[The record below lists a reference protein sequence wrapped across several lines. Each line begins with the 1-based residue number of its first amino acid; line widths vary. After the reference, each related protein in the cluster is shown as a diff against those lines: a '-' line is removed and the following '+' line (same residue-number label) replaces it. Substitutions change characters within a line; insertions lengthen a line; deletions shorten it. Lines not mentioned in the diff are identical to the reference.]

1 MILQPQES
9 SIVKLCLKDTRENI
23 SEIFF
28 HPTISSHDI
37 EIHPALHTVK
47 NSCFPTVIRNLGN
60 TAIHFNKGQ
69 VFGEATPS
77 FLLKTN
83 ENAND
88 KNICGSPNNNTPMC
102 NLITPSE
109 DILKKRK
116 DELSETDFKLEH
128 LNSDQKQL
136 LLETILDRSAAFSK
150 SLKTIGCTDRV
161 IPTFNFRSHNPIKTL
176 PFEIPH
182 AIQGTIKEEL
192 NELIEAGLIHRNIS
206 QWSSPM
212 VLVKKKQNPTNPHKP
227 ASYRMALDLRLLN
240 TILENSTYPLPKIPT
255 LINEIS
261 KYPFYTTIDFCKA
274 YWQILLPEEMQDVLT
289 FTTPFGTFASRRLV
303 FGLKT
308 AASIFQALVDLLIDE
323 LKLSGTTG
331 IYAYQDDIVIGAHS
345 FQEMHNKIR
354 SVLDILIKYNLT
366 LSPEKCVFFKSTI
379 DYLGFNISHNKIQPI
394 TSNILKIT
402 SFQPPRTVKQV
413 RRFLGLCGFYRS
425 LIPGFAEL
433 TECLTQLTRKN
444 VPFQWT
450 PTHQEA
456 FKKLQ
461 DVFFTKPFV
470 RLPDWDKPFV
480 LNTDASGQAIS
491 GILLQEHEGKLHPIS
506 YYSKTLSNSERNYP
520 AIKLELFAI
529 YKSVHAFKTYLY
541 NTNFK
546 ILTDSKPLLH
556 YKKIASPTDIVS
568 RWLLYLSE
576 FQFTCEH
583 IPGKENTLADFFSRF
598 PVNRTEISN
607 TPQDEQELIL
617 PVVETHCNTINAISD
632 TSLEIST
639 STWLKEQADDTQ
651 TNEIIQ
657 LLKNPS
663 LKDSNNIRGFYIDPT
678 THILMFKSHRK
689 SQAELIV
696 VPKSL
701 QHKALDICHI
711 SHTGLDKT
719 YQIVSNRYYWK
730 GVYIDTKNFV
740 LSCEQCIKNK
750 SFTPK
755 HAPPQSNRI
764 PTRPG
769 DYISVDIKGPLP
781 NSGYVLTVLDHFSKH
796 IVLYSLKNI
805 TAETVSKHILN
816 YISIHGRPSQILS
829 DRGLQFTS
837 EVFSLINKTL
847 GIKLSHTSPF
857 HPQTNGQTERLNP
870 AIESSILTLQERRVN
885 LQNALLIHQNI
896 YNGLIHP
903 STGYTPNLLHFGRN
917 LPLIFDTFDN
927 NSEPIFLDK
936 AHYVQDLLQQLNTA
950 YELAYS
956 TLTRKQVE
964 QNNRLEKNSR
974 PRALHVGDIVYLK
987 SKGAFKTRFEGPY
1000 TIIAKRGD
1008 VNYTIQALDNKSARS
1023 FTVHVDRLRYAPGRK
1038 SHLISHDT
1046 APNESKT
1053 RYFLRSSTHQI

>member
-28 HPTISSHDI
+28 QPTISSHDI

-47 NSCFPTVIRNLGN
+47 NPCFPTVMRNLGN

-136 LLETILDRSAAFSK
+136 LLETLLDRSAAFSK

-289 FTTPFGTFASRRLV
+289 FTTPFRTFANRRLV

-308 AASIFQALVDLLIDE
+308 AASVFQALVDLLIDE

-379 DYLGFNISHNKIQPI
+379 DYLGFNISHNKIQPT

-433 TECLTQLTRKN
+433 IECLTELTRKN

-617 PVVETHCNTINAISD
+617 PVVETHCNTINVTSD

-639 STWLKEQADDTQ
+639 STWLKEQADETQ

-781 NSGYVLTVLDHFSKH
+781 NSSYVLTVLDHFSKH

-857 HPQTNGQTERLNP
+857 HPQTNGQTERLNL
-870 AIESSILTLQERRVN
+870 AIESSILTLQERGVN
-885 LQNALLIHQNI
+885 LQNSLLIHQNI

-964 QNNRLEKNSR
+964 QNNRLAKNSR

-1000 TIIAKRGD
+1000 TIIAKRGE

-1023 FTVHVDRLRYAPGRK
+1023 FTVHVDRLRYAPSRK

-1046 APNESKT
+1046 ASNESKT

>member
-28 HPTISSHDI
+28 QPNISSHDI

-47 NSCFPTVIRNLGN
+47 NSYFPTVIRNIGN
-60 TAIHFNKGQ
+60 TTIHFNKGQ

-128 LNSDQKQL
+128 LTSDQKQL
-136 LLETILDRSAAFSK
+136 LLETLLDRSAAFSK

-206 QWSSPM
+206 HWSSPM

-227 ASYRMALDLRLLN
+227 ASYRMALDLWLLN
-240 TILENSTYPLPKIPT
+240 TILENSIYPLPKIPT

-261 KYPFYTTIDFCKA
+261 NYPFYTTIDFCKA

-289 FTTPFGTFASRRLV
+289 FTTPFGTFANRRLV

-379 DYLGFNISHNKIQPI
+379 DYLGFNISHNKIQP
-394 TSNILKIT
+394 
-402 SFQPPRTVKQV
+402 PRTVKQV

-425 LIPGFAEL
+425 LIPSFAEL
-433 TECLTQLTRKN
+433 TECLTQLNRKN

-456 FKKLQ
+456 LKKLQ
-461 DVFFTKPFV
+461 DVFFTKPFA

-506 YYSKTLSNSERNYP
+506 YYSKT
-520 AIKLELFAI
+520 IKLRE
-529 YKSVHAFKTYLY
+529 K
-541 NTNFK
+541 
-546 ILTDSKPLLH
+546 
-556 YKKIASPTDIVS
+556 
-568 RWLLYLSE
+568 
-576 FQFTCEH
+576 
-583 IPGKENTLADFFSRF
+583 
-598 PVNRTEISN
+598 
-607 TPQDEQELIL
+607 
-617 PVVETHCNTINAISD
+617 
-632 TSLEIST
+632 
-639 STWLKEQADDTQ
+639 
-651 TNEIIQ
+651 
-657 LLKNPS
+657 
-663 LKDSNNIRGFYIDPT
+663 
-678 THILMFKSHRK
+678 
-689 SQAELIV
+689 
-696 VPKSL
+696 
-701 QHKALDICHI
+701 
-711 SHTGLDKT
+711 
-719 YQIVSNRYYWK
+719 
-730 GVYIDTKNFV
+730 
-740 LSCEQCIKNK
+740 LSCYKI
-750 SFTPK
+750 
-755 HAPPQSNRI
+755 
-764 PTRPG
+764 
-769 DYISVDIKGPLP
+769 
-781 NSGYVLTVLDHFSKH
+781 
-796 IVLYSLKNI
+796 
-805 TAETVSKHILN
+805 
-816 YISIHGRPSQILS
+816 
-829 DRGLQFTS
+829 
-837 EVFSLINKTL
+837 
-847 GIKLSHTSPF
+847 GII
-857 HPQTNGQTERLNP
+857 R
-870 AIESSILTLQERRVN
+870 
-885 LQNALLIHQNI
+885 
-896 YNGLIHP
+896 
-903 STGYTPNLLHFGRN
+903 
-917 LPLIFDTFDN
+917 
-927 NSEPIFLDK
+927 
-936 AHYVQDLLQQLNTA
+936 
-950 YELAYS
+950 
-956 TLTRKQVE
+956 
-964 QNNRLEKNSR
+964 
-974 PRALHVGDIVYLK
+974 
-987 SKGAFKTRFEGPY
+987 
-1000 TIIAKRGD
+1000 D
-1008 VNYTIQALDNKSARS
+1008 V
-1023 FTVHVDRLRYAPGRK
+1023 
-1038 SHLISHDT
+1038 
-1046 APNESKT
+1046 
-1053 RYFLRSSTHQI
+1053 

>member
-28 HPTISSHDI
+28 QPTISSHDI

-136 LLETILDRSAAFSK
+136 LLETLLDRSAAFSK

-289 FTTPFGTFASRRLV
+289 FTTPFGTFANRRLV

-308 AASIFQALVDLLIDE
+308 AASVFQALVDLLIDE

-394 TSNILKIT
+394 TSNFLKIT

-433 TECLTQLTRKN
+433 TECLTELTRKN
-444 VPFQWT
+444 VPFHWT

-617 PVVETHCNTINAISD
+617 PVVETHCYTINAISD

-711 SHTGLDKT
+711 SLTGLDKT

-805 TAETVSKHILN
+805 TAEAASKHILN

-870 AIESSILTLQERRVN
+870 AIESSILTLQERGVN

-927 NSEPIFLDK
+927 NSEPLFLDK

-964 QNNRLEKNSR
+964 QNNRLAKNSR

-1000 TIIAKRGD
+1000 TIIAKRGE
-1008 VNYTIQALDNKSARS
+1008 VNYTIQALDNKSASS
-1023 FTVHVDRLRYAPGRK
+1023 FTVHVDRLRYAPGRE

-1053 RYFLRSSTHQI
+1053 RYFLRRSTHQI

>member
-28 HPTISSHDI
+28 QPTISSHDI

-60 TAIHFNKGQ
+60 TTIHFNKGQ

-128 LNSDQKQL
+128 LTSDKKEL
-136 LLETILDRSAAFSK
+136 LLETLLDRSAAFSK
-150 SLKTIGCTDRV
+150 PLKTIGCTDRV

-255 LINEIS
+255 LIKEIS
-261 KYPFYTTIDFCKA
+261 KYPFFTTIDFCKA

-289 FTTPFGTFASRRLV
+289 FTTPFGTFANRRLI

-323 LKLSGTTG
+323 LKLSGATG

-433 TECLTQLTRKN
+433 TECLTELTRKN

-491 GILLQEHEGKLHPIS
+491 
-506 YYSKTLSNSERNYP
+506 
-520 AIKLELFAI
+520 
-529 YKSVHAFKTYLY
+529 
-541 NTNFK
+541 
-546 ILTDSKPLLH
+546 D
-556 YKKIASPTDIVS
+556 
-568 RWLLYLSE
+568 
-576 FQFTCEH
+576 
-583 IPGKENTLADFFSRF
+583 KENTLADFLSRF

-617 PVVETHCNTINAISD
+617 PVVGTHCNTINSTSD

-740 LSCEQCIKNK
+740 LSCEQCIKDK

-755 HAPPQSNRI
+755 HAPPH
-764 PTRPG
+764 
-769 DYISVDIKGPLP
+769 
-781 NSGYVLTVLDHFSKH
+781 LTEYL
-796 IVLYSLKNI
+796 
-805 TAETVSKHILN
+805 
-816 YISIHGRPSQILS
+816 Q
-829 DRGLQFTS
+829 DRVIIYQ
-837 EVFSLINKTL
+837 LI
-847 GIKLSHTSPF
+847 
-857 HPQTNGQTERLNP
+857 
-870 AIESSILTLQERRVN
+870 
-885 LQNALLIHQNI
+885 
-896 YNGLIHP
+896 
-903 STGYTPNLLHFGRN
+903 
-917 LPLIFDTFDN
+917 
-927 NSEPIFLDK
+927 
-936 AHYVQDLLQQLNTA
+936 
-950 YELAYS
+950 
-956 TLTRKQVE
+956 
-964 QNNRLEKNSR
+964 
-974 PRALHVGDIVYLK
+974 
-987 SKGAFKTRFEGPY
+987 
-1000 TIIAKRGD
+1000 
-1008 VNYTIQALDNKSARS
+1008 
-1023 FTVHVDRLRYAPGRK
+1023 
-1038 SHLISHDT
+1038 
-1046 APNESKT
+1046 
-1053 RYFLRSSTHQI
+1053 

>member
-28 HPTISSHDI
+28 QPTISSHDI

-88 KNICGSPNNNTPMC
+88 KNICGNPNNNTPMC

-136 LLETILDRSAAFSK
+136 LLETLLDRSAAFSK

-289 FTTPFGTFASRRLV
+289 FTTPFGTFDNRRLV

-308 AASIFQALVDLLIDE
+308 AASVFQALVDLLIDE

-402 SFQPPRTVKQV
+402 CFQPPRTVKQV

-444 VPFQWT
+444 VSFQWT

-480 LNTDASGQAIS
+480 LNTDA
-491 GILLQEHEGKLHPIS
+491 
-506 YYSKTLSNSERNYP
+506 
-520 AIKLELFAI
+520 
-529 YKSVHAFKTYLY
+529 
-541 NTNFK
+541 
-546 ILTDSKPLLH
+546 
-556 YKKIASPTDIVS
+556 
-568 RWLLYLSE
+568 
-576 FQFTCEH
+576 
-583 IPGKENTLADFFSRF
+583 
-598 PVNRTEISN
+598 
-607 TPQDEQELIL
+607 
-617 PVVETHCNTINAISD
+617 
-632 TSLEIST
+632 
-639 STWLKEQADDTQ
+639 
-651 TNEIIQ
+651 
-657 LLKNPS
+657 
-663 LKDSNNIRGFYIDPT
+663 
-678 THILMFKSHRK
+678 
-689 SQAELIV
+689 
-696 VPKSL
+696 
-701 QHKALDICHI
+701 
-711 SHTGLDKT
+711 
-719 YQIVSNRYYWK
+719 
-730 GVYIDTKNFV
+730 
-740 LSCEQCIKNK
+740 
-750 SFTPK
+750 
-755 HAPPQSNRI
+755 
-764 PTRPG
+764 
-769 DYISVDIKGPLP
+769 
-781 NSGYVLTVLDHFSKH
+781 
-796 IVLYSLKNI
+796 
-805 TAETVSKHILN
+805 
-816 YISIHGRPSQILS
+816 
-829 DRGLQFTS
+829 
-837 EVFSLINKTL
+837 
-847 GIKLSHTSPF
+847 
-857 HPQTNGQTERLNP
+857 
-870 AIESSILTLQERRVN
+870 
-885 LQNALLIHQNI
+885 
-896 YNGLIHP
+896 
-903 STGYTPNLLHFGRN
+903 
-917 LPLIFDTFDN
+917 
-927 NSEPIFLDK
+927 
-936 AHYVQDLLQQLNTA
+936 
-950 YELAYS
+950 
-956 TLTRKQVE
+956 
-964 QNNRLEKNSR
+964 
-974 PRALHVGDIVYLK
+974 
-987 SKGAFKTRFEGPY
+987 
-1000 TIIAKRGD
+1000 
-1008 VNYTIQALDNKSARS
+1008 
-1023 FTVHVDRLRYAPGRK
+1023 
-1038 SHLISHDT
+1038 
-1046 APNESKT
+1046 
-1053 RYFLRSSTHQI
+1053 

>member
-28 HPTISSHDI
+28 QPTISSHDI

-60 TAIHFNKGQ
+60 TTIHFNKGQ
-69 VFGEATPS
+69 VFGEAIPS

-83 ENAND
+83 ENTND
-88 KNICGSPNNNTPMC
+88 NIQIENICGSPNNNTPMC

-128 LNSDQKQL
+128 LNSDKKQL
-136 LLETILDRSAAFSK
+136 LLETLLDRSAAFSK

-289 FTTPFGTFASRRLV
+289 FTTPFGTLASRRLV

-433 TECLTQLTRKN
+433 TECLTELTRKN

-461 DVFFTKPFV
+461 
-470 RLPDWDKPFV
+470 
-480 LNTDASGQAIS
+480 
-491 GILLQEHEGKLHPIS
+491 
-506 YYSKTLSNSERNYP
+506 
-520 AIKLELFAI
+520 
-529 YKSVHAFKTYLY
+529 
-541 NTNFK
+541 
-546 ILTDSKPLLH
+546 
-556 YKKIASPTDIVS
+556 
-568 RWLLYLSE
+568 
-576 FQFTCEH
+576 
-583 IPGKENTLADFFSRF
+583 F

-689 SQAELIV
+689 SQAELSV

-755 HAPPQSNRI
+755 HAPPQSNII

-816 YISIHGRPSQILS
+816 YISIHGRPRQILS

-870 AIESSILTLQERRVN
+870 AIESSILTLQERGVN

-903 STGYTPNLLHFGRN
+903 STGYTPNLLHFRRN

-964 QNNRLEKNSR
+964 QNNRLAKNSR

-1000 TIIAKRGD
+1000 IIIAKRGE

>member
-28 HPTISSHDI
+28 QPTISSHDI

-60 TAIHFNKGQ
+60 TIIHFNKGQ

-109 DILKKRK
+109 AILKRRK
-116 DELSETDFKLEH
+116 DELSETDFKIEH
-128 LNSDQKQL
+128 LTSDQKQL
-136 LLETILDRSAAFSK
+136 LLEILLDRSATFSK

-161 IPTFNFRSHNPIKTL
+161 ILTFNFRSRNPIKTL

-182 AIQGTIKEEL
+182 AIQGVIKEEL
-192 NELIEAGLIHRNIS
+192 NEELIEAGHIHRNIS

-212 VLVKKKQNPTNPHKP
+212 VLVKKKQNPTNPHKS
-227 ASYRMALDLRLLN
+227 ASHRTALDLR
-240 TILENSTYPLPKIPT
+240 
-255 LINEIS
+255 
-261 KYPFYTTIDFCKA
+261 
-274 YWQILLPEEMQDVLT
+274 V
-289 FTTPFGTFASRRLV
+289 
-303 FGLKT
+303 
-308 AASIFQALVDLLIDE
+308 
-323 LKLSGTTG
+323 
-331 IYAYQDDIVIGAHS
+331 
-345 FQEMHNKIR
+345 
-354 SVLDILIKYNLT
+354 
-366 LSPEKCVFFKSTI
+366 
-379 DYLGFNISHNKIQPI
+379 
-394 TSNILKIT
+394 
-402 SFQPPRTVKQV
+402 
-413 RRFLGLCGFYRS
+413 
-425 LIPGFAEL
+425 
-433 TECLTQLTRKN
+433 
-444 VPFQWT
+444 
-450 PTHQEA
+450 
-456 FKKLQ
+456 
-461 DVFFTKPFV
+461 
-470 RLPDWDKPFV
+470 
-480 LNTDASGQAIS
+480 
-491 GILLQEHEGKLHPIS
+491 
-506 YYSKTLSNSERNYP
+506 
-520 AIKLELFAI
+520 
-529 YKSVHAFKTYLY
+529 
-541 NTNFK
+541 
-546 ILTDSKPLLH
+546 
-556 YKKIASPTDIVS
+556 
-568 RWLLYLSE
+568 
-576 FQFTCEH
+576 
-583 IPGKENTLADFFSRF
+583 

-617 PVVETHCNTINAISD
+617 PVVETHCNTINATSD

-639 STWLKEQADDTQ
+639 STWLKEKADDTQ

-663 LKDSNNIRGFYIDPT
+663 LKNSNNIRGFYIDPT

-701 QHKALDICHI
+701 QHKALHICHI
-711 SHTGLDKT
+711 SHTGIDKT
-719 YQIVSNRYYWK
+719 YQIVSNRYHWK

-781 NSGYVLTVLDHFSKH
+781 NSGYVLTVLDHSSKY

-816 YISIHGRPSQILS
+816 YISIHGRPSQVLS

-847 GIKLSHTSPF
+847 GIKLSHASPF

-870 AIESSILTLQERRVN
+870 AIESSILTLQEKGVN

-903 STGYTPNLLHFGRN
+903 STGYTPNLLHFSRN
-917 LPLIFDTFDN
+917 VPLIFDTFDN
-927 NSEPIFLDK
+927 NSEPLFLDK

-964 QNNRLEKNSR
+964 QNNRLANNSS

-1000 TIIAKRGD
+1000 TIIAGERR
-1008 VNYTIQALDNKSARS
+1008 N
-1023 FTVHVDRLRYAPGRK
+1023 
-1038 SHLISHDT
+1038 
-1046 APNESKT
+1046 
-1053 RYFLRSSTHQI
+1053 

>member
-1 MILQPQES
+1 
-9 SIVKLCLKDTRENI
+9 
-23 SEIFF
+23 
-28 HPTISSHDI
+28 
-37 EIHPALHTVK
+37 
-47 NSCFPTVIRNLGN
+47 
-60 TAIHFNKGQ
+60 
-69 VFGEATPS
+69 
-77 FLLKTN
+77 
-83 ENAND
+83 
-88 KNICGSPNNNTPMC
+88 
-102 NLITPSE
+102 
-109 DILKKRK
+109 
-116 DELSETDFKLEH
+116 
-128 LNSDQKQL
+128 
-136 LLETILDRSAAFSK
+136 
-150 SLKTIGCTDRV
+150 
-161 IPTFNFRSHNPIKTL
+161 
-176 PFEIPH
+176 
-182 AIQGTIKEEL
+182 
-192 NELIEAGLIHRNIS
+192 
-206 QWSSPM
+206 
-212 VLVKKKQNPTNPHKP
+212 
-227 ASYRMALDLRLLN
+227 
-240 TILENSTYPLPKIPT
+240 
-255 LINEIS
+255 
-261 KYPFYTTIDFCKA
+261 
-274 YWQILLPEEMQDVLT
+274 MQDVLT
-289 FTTPFGTFASRRLV
+289 FTTPFGTFSNRKLV

-308 AASIFQALVDLLIDE
+308 AASVFQALVDLLIDE

-379 DYLGFNISHNKIQPI
+379 DYLGVNISHNKIQPI
-394 TSNILKIT
+394 TSNILKNT

-413 RRFLGLCGFYRS
+413 RHFLGLCGFYRS

-456 FKKLQ
+456 FKQLQ

-506 YYSKTLSNSERNYP
+506 YYRENLSNSERNYP

-583 IPGKENTLADFFSRF
+583 IPGKENTLADFLSRF

-607 TPQDEQELIL
+607 TPQDEQEFIL
-617 PVVETHCNTINAISD
+617 PVFETHCNTIN
-632 TSLEIST
+632 
-639 STWLKEQADDTQ
+639 
-651 TNEIIQ
+651 
-657 LLKNPS
+657 
-663 LKDSNNIRGFYIDPT
+663 DSNNIRGFYIDPT

-701 QHKALDICHI
+701 QHNALDICHF

-730 GVYIDTKNFV
+730 GVYIGTKNFV

-764 PTRPG
+764 PTRKD

-805 TAETVSKHILN
+805 TAEAVSKHILN

-857 HPQTNGQTERLNP
+857 HPQTNGQTECLNP
-870 AIESSILTLQERRVN
+870 AIESSILTLQERGVY
-885 LQNALLIHQNI
+885 LQNALLTHQNI

-903 STGYTPNLLHFGRN
+903 STGCTPNLLHFGRN
-917 LPLIFDTFDN
+917 LPSIFDTFDN
-927 NSEPIFLDK
+927 NSEPLFLDK

-964 QNNRLEKNSR
+964 QNNRLAKNSH

-987 SKGAFKTRFEGPY
+987 SKGAFNTRFEGPY
-1000 TIIAKRGD
+1000 TIIAKKGE
-1008 VNYTIQALDNKSARS
+1008 VHYTIQALDNKSARS
-1023 FTVHVDRLRYAPGRK
+1023 FTVHVDRLRYSPGRK
-1038 SHLISHDT
+1038 SHLNFS
-1046 APNESKT
+1046 
-1053 RYFLRSSTHQI
+1053 